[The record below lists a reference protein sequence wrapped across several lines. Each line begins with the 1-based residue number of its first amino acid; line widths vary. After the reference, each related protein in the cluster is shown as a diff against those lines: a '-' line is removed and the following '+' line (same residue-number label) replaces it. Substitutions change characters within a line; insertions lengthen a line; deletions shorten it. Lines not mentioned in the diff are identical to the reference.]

1 MKTIY
6 FFWRNRLLGPFC
18 HYIQIRALAF
28 QPLHNEKILL
38 QYIAQGDQDAFAAVY
53 NHYLPR
59 LYRYIYPFVR
69 QSHEETEEIL
79 QDIFFKIW
87 LRKETLP
94 ALSSFEHYLLRMTR
108 NRIIDGI
115 RKNQLHQQFLQEESA
130 TPPAHSDDPE
140 SDYRLKEYNQAAQ
153 LALQQMTDKRRIVF
167 ELHTQ
172 QDMTLEQIG
181 QSLNISRSA
190 AKKHLYAAT
199 RLIKQALQKNG
210 EWLGTLFLLLARK
223 FH

>member
-1 MKTIY
+1 MQ
-6 FFWRNRLLGPFC
+6 
-18 HYIQIRALAF
+18 H
-28 QPLHNEKILL
+28 
-38 QYIAQGDQDAFAAVY
+38 IAQGDQDAFAAVY

-79 QDIFFKIW
+79 QDIFFKLW
-87 LRKETLP
+87 LKKETLP

-115 RKNQLHQQFLQEESA
+115 RKNQLHQQYIQQEAVTMPETAS
-130 TPPAHSDDPE
+130 DPE
-140 SDYRLKEYNQAAQ
+140 SDYRLKEYNQVAQ
-153 LALQQMTDKRRIVF
+153 LALQQMTGKRRIVF

-172 QDMTLEQIG
+172 EDMTLEQIG

-190 AKKHLYAAT
+190 TKKHLYAAT
-199 RLIKQALQKNG
+199 RLIKEALQKNG